1 MLNAIAI
8 GTFGGLIFGVIVIW
22 EGAGAAG
29 ITLGFTALG
38 FLIGIAVQTV
48 QRLITGDID
57 ATSLREVVSA
67 IISGRRS
74 G

>member
-1 MLNAIAI
+1 MLNAITIA
-8 GTFGGLIFGVIVIW
+8 TLGGLIFGIIVIW
-22 EGAGAAG
+22 KDAGAAG

-38 FLIGIAVQTV
+38 FVIGVAVQTV

-57 ATSLREVVSA
+57 AASLREVVSA
-67 IISGRRS
+67 IISGRRR

>member
-8 GTFGGLIFGVIVIW
+8 GTLGGLIFGVIVIW

-57 ATSLREVVSA
+57 AASLQEVVSA
-67 IISGRRS
+67 IISGRRR